1 MGDQQLFNFA
11 DAMTSIAGAAES
23 CNETN
28 KTGFDMAVCA
38 NDITSFLTDMAW
50 WVSYLSLAPMWCGA
64 THSGGCV
71 SDAGWFSGLGLAV
84 LTDALGAI
92 GDCNRTNSTSPF
104 QPVGPSRRLLDEKKQ
119 RLDEKRQ
126 RLRSSLNISEDR
138 ALDMASCMIQINGA
152 VSMSTKLGFKAGGP
166 GAIPGMLCSSGII
179 TLAADVP
186 YIAHSIANVIGKCP
200 SFIRDETFSGPLCAG
215 DALDLAGS
223 IVSFGSWATTFTK
236 DCHM

>member
-1 MGDQQLFNFA
+1 MD
-11 DAMTSIAGAAES
+11 
-23 CNETN
+23 
-28 KTGFDMAVCA
+28 VCA
-38 NDITSFLTDMAW
+38 SDVTGFLTDMAW
-50 WVSYLSLAPMWCGA
+50 WLSYLSLAPMWCGA
-64 THSGGCV
+64 TQSGVCV
-71 SDAGWFSGLGLAV
+71 SDAGWFAGLALSIV
-84 LTDALGAI
+84 SDSFSAA

-104 QPVGPSRRLLDEKKQ
+104 EPIGPGRRLLDEKKE
-119 RLDEKRQ
+119 RLNESKWLPSERQ
-126 RLRSSLNISEDR
+126 Q
-138 ALDMASCMIQINGA
+138 DMASCMIQINGA
-152 VSMSTKLGFKAGGP
+152 VSMSTKLGFQTWAAAHGCKAGGP

-236 DCHM
+236 DCHMLK

>member
-1 MGDQQLFNFA
+1 MGQN
-11 DAMTSIAGAAES
+11 S
-23 CNETN
+23 CDEANE
-28 KTGFDMAVCA
+28 KYDLDVCA
-38 NDITSFLTDMAW
+38 SDIASFLQDMAW
-50 WVSYLSLAPMWCGA
+50 WLSYLSLAPMWCGA
-64 THSGGCV
+64 TQGGVCV
-71 SDAGWFSGLGLAV
+71 SDAGWFSGLALALV
-84 LTDALGAI
+84 TDALGAMD
-92 GDCNRTNSTSPF
+92 DCNQTNSTSPF

-152 VSMSTKLGFKAGGP
+152 VSMSTKLGFQTWAAAHGCKAGGP

-236 DCHM
+236 DCHMLK